1 MENTGSHYF
10 LVACDP
16 ETTLA
21 TWYEKLHKHM
31 GVSTAQAKEKA
42 REAYK
47 IVILKLKNPKDWKK
61 WLKAWEEAM
70 AKAQKKEVPET
81 LSELL

>member
-10 LVACDP
+10 LVACDL

-21 TWYEKLHKHM
+21 TWYERLHEHV

-47 IVILKLKNPKDWKK
+47 IAILKLKNPKD
-61 WLKAWEEAM
+61 
-70 AKAQKKEVPET
+70 
-81 LSELL
+81 